1 MDDPVEH
8 TTGAEETG
16 NRPRTPFRDVV
27 LTGLAL
33 ALPAATVFALPRIP
47 ALGTP
52 RPVFSAG
59 DTFPASPLR
68 FERQPLPVANEE
80 KQLPLVTNV
89 QVVDLDGDG
98 ATEVLAC
105 DALGHRVVRFDRAG
119 SGWKEA
125 TLVDLVSY
133 PAHVTVVDIDGDG
146 DRDVV
151 VASLGDIMPSDA
163 VIGRVLLFEKRD
175 DGYERHVLLDDVRR
189 VADVQP
195 GDFDGDGDVDLAVAV
210 FGYSRGEVLW
220 LENRGDLVFA
230 DHVLLSGPG
239 AIHVPVADYDGDG
252 DLDIATIMSQDD
264 EELWGFEN
272 RGNGTFRRTMLWRTP
287 NYDFGSAGLVASDL
301 DQDGD
306 VDLILPVGDNLEDY
320 DAFPQPY
327 HGCLWFENEGGWQFK
342 ERRIATLGGTYAA
355 AVDDLDGDGDRD
367 VVLASMTNDWTNPAN
382 ASLVW
387 LENDGKQ
394 SFRTWQIDNDPIHL
408 VTVATGD
415 VDGDGRA
422 DIVAGSLNLRRPYQ
436 RIGGTTAWLN
446 RGPAG
451 GTGPA
456 GGKPQ
461 APSSPAGAG
470 R

>member
-1 MDDPVEH
+1 MPMS
-8 TTGAEETG
+8 A
-16 NRPRTPFRDVV
+16 RD
-27 LTGLAL
+27 LGLSLLAV
-33 ALPAATVFALPRIP
+33 ALPVATVFSLPHLP
-47 ALGTP
+47 ALGRP

-59 DTFPASPLR
+59 NTFPPSPLP
-68 FERQPLPVANEE
+68 FERRPLPLENEA
-80 KQLPLVTNV
+80 KQLPLITNV
-89 QVVDLDGDG
+89 QVVDVDGDG
-98 ATEVLAC
+98 VTEVLAC
-105 DALGHRVVRFDRAG
+105 DDLGHRVIRFDR
-119 SGWKEA
+119 SGDGGWRPS
-125 TLVDLVSY
+125 TLVGDVAF

-146 DRDVV
+146 DQDVIV
-151 VASLGDIMPSDA
+151 SGLGDILPSDG
-163 VIGRVLLFEKRD
+163 VVGRVVLFERD
-175 DGYERHVLLDDVRR
+175 GEGYRRHVLLDDVRR

-220 LENRGDLVFA
+220 LENRGNFVFA

-252 DLDIATIMSQDD
+252 DPDIATIMSQDD

-272 RGNGTFRRTMLWRTP
+272 LGGGRFKRTMLWRTP
-287 NYDFGSAGLVASDL
+287 NYDLGSAGLVASDL

-306 VDLILPVGDNLEDY
+306 ADLILPVGDNLEDF

-327 HGCLWFENEGGWQFK
+327 HGCLWFENLGGWRFE

-367 VVLASMTNDWTNPAN
+367 VVLVSMTNDWTNPKN
-382 ASLVW
+382 ASIVW

-422 DIVAGSLNLRRPYQ
+422 DIVAGGLNLRRPYQ
-436 RIGGTTAWLN
+436 RIGGVTAWLN
-446 RGPAG
+446 KGKGLPGKELPAG
-451 GTGPA
+451 GTP
-456 GGKPQ
+456 
-461 APSSPAGAG
+461 
-470 R
+470 

>member
-1 MDDPVEH
+1 M
-8 TTGAEETG
+8 TRGG
-16 NRPRTPFRDVV
+16 W
-27 LTGLAL
+27 GLAAL
-33 ALPAATVFALPRIP
+33 AVALPVVTVLWLPHLP
-47 ALGTP
+47 ALGRA

-59 DTFPASPLR
+59 DTFPASALR
-68 FERQPLPVANEE
+68 FRRQSVPMANEQQ
-80 KQLPLVTNV
+80 QLPLVTNV

-98 ATEVLAC
+98 TTEILSC
-105 DALGHRVVRFDRAG
+105 DALGHRLIRFDRRPDG
-119 SGWKEA
+119 GWRET
-125 TLVDLVSY
+125 TLVDSVSY
-133 PAHVTVVDIDGDG
+133 PAHATVVDVDADGDK
-146 DRDVV
+146 DLV
-151 VASLGDIMPSDA
+151 VAVLGDILPSDA
-163 VIGRVLLFEKRD
+163 VVGQVVLFEKRD
-175 DGYERHVLLDDVRR
+175 DGYRRHLILDDVRR

-195 GDFDGDGDVDLAVAV
+195 GDFDGDGDVDLAVAA

-220 LENRGDLVFA
+220 LENRGDFSFA

-239 AIHVPVADYDGDG
+239 SIHVPVADYDGDG

-272 RGNGTFRRTMLWRTP
+272 QGSGRFRRTMLWRTP
-287 NYDFGSAGLVASDL
+287 NYDLGSAGLVASDL

-327 HGCLWFENEGGWQFK
+327 HGCLWFENQGGWTFA

-367 VVLASMTNDWTNPAN
+367 VVLASMTNDWTDPAN

-394 SFRTWQIDNDPIHL
+394 SFRTWQIDTDPIHL

-415 VDGDGRA
+415 VDGDGRP

-436 RIGGTTAWLN
+436 RVAGTTAWLN
-446 RGPAG
+446 RGPDKGPGRSRAAAAPAAG
-451 GTGPA
+451 ENP
-456 GGKPQ
+456 
-461 APSSPAGAG
+461 
-470 R
+470 